1 MTSAQRERLQTLL
14 DDIRHLVSDIEED
27 ARDRGFEGGYEVGYE
42 KGFDDAGGKSETQGG
57 I

>member
-27 ARDRGFEGGYEVGYE
+27 ARDRGQLEGYELYKQEHGTE
-42 KGFDDAGGKSETQGG
+42 
-57 I
+57 